1 MKKLNLL
8 LAGLIFSGAAISC
21 SDDDSSSASTN
32 ANPTA
37 VINNMKSGTWRITN
51 FTDDGN
57 DETNHFTNFDFTF
70 DENNVLMATD
80 GTNTFNGLWT
90 VTNDDS
96 SDDDDN
102 SSSSSDIDFNIVFSS
117 PDMFTDLTDDWEIQ
131 ERSGV
136 RIKLRDVSG
145 GNGGTDYLI
154 FEKN

>member
-1 MKKLNLL
+1 MKRLNLL
-8 LAGLIFSGAAISC
+8 LAALMVSVAAVSC
-21 SDDDSSSASTN
+21 SDDDSASASVN
-32 ANPTA
+32 ADPTA
-37 VINNMKSGTWRITN
+37 VINTMKSGTWRITS

-57 DETNHFTNFDFTF
+57 NETNHFTSFNFTF
-70 DENNVLMATD
+70 DENNVLTATD
-80 GTNTFNGLWT
+80 GTNSFNGLWT

-96 SDDDDN
+96 SDDDN
-102 SSSSSDIDFNIVFSS
+102 GSSNDIDFNIVFSS

-145 GNGGTDYLI
+145 GNDGTDYLV